1 MVGRSPRPRRRF
13 VSRPGGRGGKM
24 GHCLAQVH
32 WGILGAGPLRASFPF
47 WKPSWWTQLAS

>member
-13 VSRPGGRGGKM
+13 VSRPGGHGRKT

-47 WKPSWWTQLAS
+47 WKPNWWTQLAS